1 MRVTTLGVIRDGD
14 SILLGMKKRGFGVGK
29 WNGFG
34 GKVGDFVTGESIKSA
49 LCREFTE
56 EININVNE
64 DDLVNMS
71 LIHFHFAGNT
81 EWDNDMHVFFVDRWS
96 GDIKESEEM
105 IPQWFSV
112 ENIPYDK
119 MWQDD
124 KVWLPIV
131 LNGVSLEGDVY
142 FDDDNKLIDWSLK
155 HKNFYNA

>member
-1 MRVTTLGVIRDGD
+1 
-14 SILLGMKKRGFGVGK
+14 
-29 WNGFG
+29 
-34 GKVGDFVTGESIKSA
+34 
-49 LCREFTE
+49 
-56 EININVNE
+56 
-64 DDLVNMS
+64 
-71 LIHFHFAGNT
+71 
-81 EWDNDMHVFFVDRWS
+81 
-96 GDIKESEEM
+96 M

-142 FDDDNKLIDWSLK
+142 FGDDNKLIDWSLK